1 MRCSHTSSQSQSE
14 SLLTDTSVTSID
26 TDQKNTKKS
35 LKIKKSNC
43 EIFIINTYNPTH
55 LSPSDRRLW
64 SLAWPLMLTNLT
76 VPLLGLVDTAVLG
89 HLESPEYLG
98 AVAIGA
104 NLFSIL
110 YWTFGFMRMGT
121 TGLAAQACGR
131 RDSFAQVALLL
142 RSVLLAT
149 GTGLLLI
156 LFHQPLIAL
165 GLTLMQPSPEVTAL
179 AAEYAAIR
187 IWSAPAVLCQYTLV
201 GWLIGTQF
209 PRGPMIML
217 IVANGLNIVLD
228 ILFVTGLGWNS
239 RGVAIATVIA
249 EYGAAGIG
257 FAIVLGR
264 MPDSQ
269 GLTRALFGTLA
280 DYLQILQ
287 VNRYIMVRTIA
298 LLLVLAFFTAQGARQ
313 GDTILAANAVL
324 ITFLLLI
331 SNALD
336 GFANAAEALI
346 GEAIG
351 KGSRRR
357 FRAVF
362 RSAMRWS
369 LWGAVL
375 LTVLFV
381 LGGRMLIALLTGID
395 EVRTTAWQFLPWLW
409 LLPMA
414 SVWGFLL
421 DGVFIGATRTRDMQ
435 NTMLFSALA
444 VFLPVWWLTTSWGNH
459 GLWFALIC
467 LMLARAATMG
477 WLFRSHTKHGRWFP
491 SRQDHG

>member
-1 MRCSHTSSQSQSE
+1 
-14 SLLTDTSVTSID
+14 
-26 TDQKNTKKS
+26 
-35 LKIKKSNC
+35 
-43 EIFIINTYNPTH
+43 
-55 LSPSDRRLW
+55 
-64 SLAWPLMLTNLT
+64 MLTNLT

-98 AVAIGA
+98 AVAVGA

-121 TGLAAQACGR
+121 TGLAAQAWGK
-131 RDSFAQVALLL
+131 RDSFGQVALLL
-142 RSVLLAT
+142 RSVMLAV
-149 GTGLLLI
+149 GIGLLLI
-156 LFHQPLIAL
+156 LLHQPLISL
-165 GLTLMQPSPEVTAL
+165 GLTLMNPSPDVSSL

-228 ILFVTGLGWNS
+228 ILFVTGFGWNS

-257 FAIVLGR
+257 FAIVLSR
-264 MPDSQ
+264 MPEGQ
-269 GLTRALFGTLA
+269 KLTRALIGGLA
-280 DYLQILQ
+280 DYLKILQ

-324 ITFLLLI
+324 ITFLLVI

-362 RSAMRWS
+362 HSALRWS
-369 LWGAVL
+369 LWGALL
-375 LTVLFV
+375 LTIVFV
-381 LGGRMLIALLTGID
+381 AGGRGLIALLTGIED
-395 EVRTTAWQFLPWLW
+395 VRTTAWHYLPWLW
-409 LLPMA
+409 LLPFA
-414 SVWGFLL
+414 AVWGFLL

-435 NTMLFSALA
+435 NTMLFSALG

-459 GLWFALIC
+459 GLWFSLIC
-467 LMLARAATMG
+467 LMLARALSMG
-477 WLFRSHTKHGRWFP
+477 WLCWSHSQHGRWF
-491 SRQDHG
+491 RQH

>member
-1 MRCSHTSSQSQSE
+1 MT
-14 SLLTDTSVTSID
+14 
-26 TDQKNTKKS
+26 
-35 LKIKKSNC
+35 
-43 EIFIINTYNPTH
+43 FH
-55 LSPSDRRLW
+55 LAATDRRLW
-64 SLAWPLMLTNLT
+64 ALAWPLMLTNLT

-98 AVAIGA
+98 AVAVGA

-121 TGLAAQACGR
+121 TGLAAQAWGK
-131 RDSFAQVALLL
+131 RDSFSQVALLL

-149 GTGLLLI
+149 GIGLLLI
-156 LFHQPLIAL
+156 LFHQPLIQT
-165 GLTLMQPSPEVTAL
+165 GLTLMNPSQGVTEL

-217 IVANGLNIVLD
+217 IAANGLNIVLD
-228 ILFVTGLGWNS
+228 ILFVTVLGWNS

-249 EYGAAGIG
+249 EYGAATIG
-257 FAIVLGR
+257 FLIVLSR
-264 MPDSQ
+264 MPEGQ
-269 GLTRALFGTLA
+269 TLTRALFGKLE
-280 DYLQILQ
+280 DYLKILR
-287 VNRYIMVRTIA
+287 VNRYIMVRTIT

-346 GEAIG
+346 GEAVG
-351 KGSRRR
+351 KGSRRQ
-357 FRAVF
+357 FRVVF
-362 RSAMRWS
+362 RSALRWS
-369 LWGAVL
+369 LWGALL
-375 LTVLFV
+375 LTVVFV
-381 LGGRMLIALLTGID
+381 AGGHWLISLLTGIE
-395 EVRTTAWQFLPWLW
+395 EVRATAWRFLPWLW
-409 LLPMA
+409 LLPFA
-414 SVWGFLL
+414 AVWGFLL

-444 VFLPVWWLTTSWGNH
+444 VFAPVWWLTTGWGNH
-459 GLWFALIC
+459 GLWFALIS
-467 LMLARAATMG
+467 LMIARAVSMG
-477 WLFRSHTKHGRWFP
+477 WLCWSHTRHDRWFQ
-491 SRQDHG
+491 SQ

>member
-1 MRCSHTSSQSQSE
+1 
-14 SLLTDTSVTSID
+14 
-26 TDQKNTKKS
+26 
-35 LKIKKSNC
+35 
-43 EIFIINTYNPTH
+43 
-55 LSPSDRRLW
+55 
-64 SLAWPLMLTNLT
+64 MLTNLT

-89 HLESPEYLG
+89 HLDSPEYLG
-98 AVAIGA
+98 AVAVGA

-121 TGLAAQACGR
+121 TGLAAQAWGKQ
-131 RDSFAQVALLL
+131 DQFGQVALLL
-142 RSVLLAT
+142 RSVLLAIAI
-149 GTGLLLI
+149 GLVLI
-156 LFHQPLIAL
+156 LFHRPLIAL
-165 GLTLMQPSPEVTAL
+165 GLTLMNPSAEVTTL
-179 AAEYAAIR
+179 AAEYASIR

-228 ILFVTGLGWNS
+228 VLFVTVLGWNS

-249 EYGAAGIG
+249 EYGAAAIG
-257 FAIVLGR
+257 FGIVLTR
-264 MPDSQ
+264 MPEGQ
-269 GLTRALFGTLA
+269 KLTRALVGELS
-280 DYLQILQ
+280 DYLKILK

-313 GDTILAANAVL
+313 GDTVLAANAVL
-324 ITFLLLI
+324 ITFLLVI

-351 KGSRRR
+351 KGSQRR
-357 FRAVF
+357 FRIVF
-362 RSAMRWS
+362 HSALRWS
-369 LWGAVL
+369 LWGALL
-375 LTVLFV
+375 LTLVFV
-381 LGGRMLIALLTGID
+381 FAGKALIAMLTGIP
-395 EVRTTAWQFLPWLW
+395 EVRTTAWQYLPWLW
-409 LLPMA
+409 ALPLA

-444 VFLPVWWLTTSWGNH
+444 VFLPAWWLSTGWGNH
-459 GLWFALIC
+459 GLWFSLIC
-467 LMLARAATMG
+467 LMLARAASMG
-477 WLFRSHTKHGRWFP
+477 WLCWAHTRKGRWFP
-491 SRQDHG
+491 DT

>member
-1 MRCSHTSSQSQSE
+1 MTFR
-14 SLLTDTSVTSID
+14 
-26 TDQKNTKKS
+26 
-35 LKIKKSNC
+35 
-43 EIFIINTYNPTH
+43 
-55 LSPSDRRLW
+55 LSTTDRRLW
-64 SLAWPLMLTNLT
+64 ALAWPLMLTNLT

-98 AVAIGA
+98 AVAVGA

-121 TGLAAQACGR
+121 TGLAAQAWGK
-131 RDSFAQVALLL
+131 RDSFSQVALLL
-142 RSVLLAT
+142 RSVMLAA
-149 GTGLLLI
+149 GIGLLLI
-156 LFHQPLIAL
+156 FYHQPLIRTGLAL
-165 GLTLMQPSPEVTAL
+165 MNPSAGVTEL

-228 ILFVTGLGWNS
+228 VLFVTVLGWNS

-249 EYGAAGIG
+249 EYGAAIIG
-257 FAIVLGR
+257 FAIVLRR
-264 MPDSQ
+264 MPDGQ
-269 GLTRALFGTLA
+269 RLTRELFGQLA
-280 DYLQILQ
+280 DYLAILQ

-346 GEAIG
+346 GESVG
-351 KGSRRR
+351 QNSKRR
-357 FRAVF
+357 FFAVF
-362 RSAMRWS
+362 RCALRWS
-369 LWGAVL
+369 LWGSLL
-375 LTVLFV
+375 LTIVFV
-381 LGGRMLIALLTGID
+381 AGGRGLVALLTGIE
-395 EVRTTAWQFLPWLW
+395 EVRTTAWQYLPWLW
-409 LLPMA
+409 LLPFV
-414 SVWGFLL
+414 SVWGFLF
-421 DGVFIGATRTRDMQ
+421 DGIFIGATRTRDMQ
-435 NTMLFSALA
+435 NTMLFSALG
-444 VFLPVWWLTTSWGNH
+444 VFAPVWWLTTGWGNH
-459 GLWFALIC
+459 GLWFSLIC
-467 LMLARAATMG
+467 LMLARAASMG
-477 WLFRSHTKHGRWFP
+477 WLCWSHTRNDRWF
-491 SRQDHG
+491 RAR